1 MHIVKNIILNLL
13 GLFFLTAGFGILLLF
28 LNIGQSLMAW
38 LVASVAVIS
47 GIAVAI
53 VRIVKSH
60 DDGRREHAAPALFIV
75 SSILFWMFTLVL
87 FGANF
92 LLYEVERELT
102 EATELT
108 PGDKLVYYRQ
118 LMTGDDGTVDL
129 STLDSKEID
138 GMTFYFA
145 PGSDPLEEMEQL
157 VELVETNH
165 PKLERE
171 LGGKSDA
178 AVSFVLYGEE
188 LDMPIRETIQ
198 AEYSGFYKEHDQTI
212 HLPLPIDEV
221 SVIHEYAHHLFF
233 SIAGERG
240 VGSFEIPV
248 WFAEG
253 VATYLSEKEQ
263 ELPFDAY
270 DPIKYA
276 PFERLENPGG
286 WENHLPEPYHPYTQ
300 SRAFV
305 EFIINDKRESV
316 LPEIFAGME
325 YSSFE
330 SSIEKVTGKTVKDY
344 ESQFLA
350 RFEQLRHAWR
360 KAHTLAITQ
369 GRPEESLDIFLEIA
383 ETVPNLETVNHRI
396 ANLYRELGDYENTKL
411 YRHKHLELANAESGT
426 GLSATYSHVTGDF
439 LFTDVSEALRYAQ
452 LGVDTAGEGE
462 LPWSEKV
469 LAEVR
474 ELAYQIETGN
484 PLKGYRGVLEDER
497 AVTAGFSFREKVN
510 LIDVALVRYPQDL
523 SADRMALV
531 DLKENLMRQAGAEN

>member
-53 VRIVKSH
+53 VRIVQSH

-145 PGSDPLEEMEQL
+145 PGSDPLEEMGQL

-198 AEYSGFYKEHDQTI
+198 AEYSGFYKEHNQTI

-221 SVIHEYAHHLFF
+221 SVIHE
-233 SIAGERG
+233 
-240 VGSFEIPV
+240 
-248 WFAEG
+248 
-253 VATYLSEKEQ
+253 
-263 ELPFDAY
+263 
-270 DPIKYA
+270 
-276 PFERLENPGG
+276 
-286 WENHLPEPYHPYTQ
+286 
-300 SRAFV
+300 
-305 EFIINDKRESV
+305 
-316 LPEIFAGME
+316 
-325 YSSFE
+325 
-330 SSIEKVTGKTVKDY
+330 
-344 ESQFLA
+344 
-350 RFEQLRHAWR
+350 
-360 KAHTLAITQ
+360 
-369 GRPEESLDIFLEIA
+369 
-383 ETVPNLETVNHRI
+383 
-396 ANLYRELGDYENTKL
+396 
-411 YRHKHLELANAESGT
+411 
-426 GLSATYSHVTGDF
+426 
-439 LFTDVSEALRYAQ
+439 
-452 LGVDTAGEGE
+452 
-462 LPWSEKV
+462 
-469 LAEVR
+469 
-474 ELAYQIETGN
+474 
-484 PLKGYRGVLEDER
+484 
-497 AVTAGFSFREKVN
+497 
-510 LIDVALVRYPQDL
+510 
-523 SADRMALV
+523 
-531 DLKENLMRQAGAEN
+531 